1 MITNIKIAGNVSID
15 TPCEIS
21 LNAPERIFIS
31 KLIAKACSELLELG
45 VGHKAAR
52 QLWNK
57 ICADSKTYWPDFPQ
71 ANINEPEMSPDLYG
85 LELSL
90 LTMLLTD
97 RGVEND

>member
-1 MITNIKIAGNVSID
+1 MITNIKIAGNVKMD

-21 LNAPERIFIS
+21 LNAPERTFIAQ
-31 KLIAKACSELLELG
+31 LLAKACSELLELG
-45 VGHKAAR
+45 VGHRAAR

-71 ANINEPEMSPDLYG
+71 TNLNEPEMDPGLYG
-85 LELSL
+85 LELAL
-90 LTMLLTD
+90 LTTLLID